1 MLTEKT
7 CTGVILT
14 LLIGRKFE
22 QSSIRIDTVE
32 RVTKVPYS
40 FIRPKVGF

>member
-14 LLIGRKFE
+14 LIGRKFE